1 MNFFGTR
8 IALHGI
14 SKTKI
19 RVKMKKIL
27 LSVTLLFLF
36 AVGFIGCSQRQQW
49 NHEQRKA
56 MREALRS
63 YRQMVYLDDL
73 TDAEF
78 QLFTDQVAAML
89 ESNYPVYTTF
99 IAMPGASD
107 TVDVV
112 VVSTIVDELDAD
124 ARNMRH
130 IYPYNYLVAQGVL
143 PAGLDHEQQRAFYNC
158 FAGKVNT
165 TYDSMTAFFNAVVAD
180 SISMSQIRQ
189 LENECANDLFGWVIT
204 EVDIIE
210 STN

>member
-27 LSVTLLFLF
+27 LSVTLLSLF

-180 SISMSQIRQ
+180 STSMSQIRQ